1 MFTFKINACREFM
14 FKVYNRT
21 LLLVFVSL
29 VFSLHSDAQAVTLY
43 SYDDLSVFSFA
54 RQKDSLKK
62 TWGCPLLYKDKS
74 IQKKYKEIWDGRTD
88 FITGAIEANNYI
100 HDHEIYN
107 YIEGIISTLYK
118 ANPQLLKEKPL
129 LLIDRSP
136 SVNAYALGGNIIAV
150 DLGLITFAQSR
161 EELALAIAHELSH
174 NILNHPENS
183 MKQRAEWLTSDEYKN
198 SLNAVLDSK
207 YQRLTRLKKVMESY
221 TFSRNRHS
229 RYHESD
235 ADSLAIVLLKNSH
248 ISFDPQFFLR
258 LDSTDSEYSQPLKD
272 PIKNY
277 LASYHVPIEDNWLNQ
292 RSKGLSSHAYN
303 FNSSTVIA
311 DSLKTHPD
319 CVERYEK
326 TKNEINITG
335 KLTPVPSGIKAR
347 ANKMLIWNIYDN
359 LSLTECLYRVFL
371 EKDKGNV
378 DPWYDFMIYNVL
390 SGLYYSNKQ
399 LNRFNAIGIKSK
411 EVISKS
417 YYELQNLL
425 AQVPSDKLEEL
436 LKAGSSAAFWKNLPP
451 DATGM
456 KALFTSLNFDTDN
469 TTKAESA
476 AANEFINSNPSS
488 MYCEFAEHFKK

>member
-1 MFTFKINACREFM
+1 M

-62 TWGCPLLYKDKS
+62 TWCCPLLYKDKS

-277 LASYHVPIEDNWLNQ
+277 DQIIVIMEGELIASGKHEYLMQHSPEYVQIYHSQ
-292 RSKGLSSHAYN
+292 K
-303 FNSSTVIA
+303 STT
-311 DSLKTHPD
+311 D
-319 CVERYEK
+319 
-326 TKNEINITG
+326 
-335 KLTPVPSGIKAR
+335 
-347 ANKMLIWNIYDN
+347 
-359 LSLTECLYRVFL
+359 L
-371 EKDKGNV
+371 EV
-378 DPWYDFMIYNVL
+378 
-390 SGLYYSNKQ
+390 
-399 LNRFNAIGIKSK
+399 
-411 EVISKS
+411 
-417 YYELQNLL
+417 
-425 AQVPSDKLEEL
+425 
-436 LKAGSSAAFWKNLPP
+436 
-451 DATGM
+451 
-456 KALFTSLNFDTDN
+456 
-469 TTKAESA
+469 
-476 AANEFINSNPSS
+476 
-488 MYCEFAEHFKK
+488 